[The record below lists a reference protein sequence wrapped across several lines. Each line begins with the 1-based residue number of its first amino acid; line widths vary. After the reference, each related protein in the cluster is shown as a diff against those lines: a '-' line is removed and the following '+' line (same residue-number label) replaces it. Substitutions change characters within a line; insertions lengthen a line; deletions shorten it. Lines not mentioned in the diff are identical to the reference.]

1 MKEILAGILKYIKI
15 ILIVLVVIS
24 AISLIISRAFEFVTS
39 VVFYYA
45 AMISF
50 IIGFLSV
57 SGNMKGSGNPH
68 YIRSVSASSRSM
80 SDSAR
85 ESMKLRDSSFGFMIF
100 MTIIGVLLMI
110 ISNIL
115 ARAGL

>member
-15 ILIVLVVIS
+15 VLIVLAVIS
-24 AISLIISRAFEFVTS
+24 AISLIVSRVFEFVTS
-39 VVFYYA
+39 VVFFYA
-45 AMISF
+45 AMVSF

-57 SGNMKGSGNPH
+57 SGNMKGTGNH
-68 YIRSVSASSRSM
+68 YYIRSVSASSQSM
-80 SDSAR
+80 ADSAR
-85 ESMKLRDSSFGFMIF
+85 ESMKLRDSSLGFMVF

-115 ARAGL
+115 AKTGL

>member
-1 MKEILAGILKYIKI
+1 MKEVLAGVLKYIKI
-15 ILIVLVVIS
+15 LLMVLIVIGVILVVIS
-24 AISLIISRAFEFVTS
+24 RVFEILTS

-50 IIGFLSV
+50 VVGFLSV
-57 SGNMKGSGNPH
+57 SGNMKGTGNPH
-68 YIRSVSASSRSM
+68 YIHSVSASSRSM

>member
-1 MKEILAGILKYIKI
+1 MKENLAGILKYTKI
-15 ILIVLVVIS
+15 VLIVLAVIS

-45 AMISF
+45 AMVSF

-68 YIRSVSASSRSM
+68 YIRSVSSSSSM

-110 ISNIL
+110 TSNLL
-115 ARAGL
+115 AKAGM